1 MIGVLAGI
9 IGTIQATEALKLISG
24 IGRPLTDRLLDFDA
38 RKTAISRNQNQ
49 AQSGLP
55 ALRRHPTITEL
66 FDDGEPSAEPVRPA
80 ATILTS
86 GGVTMDKMKALVCR
100 ECGKEYPTKAI
111 HVCEMCFGPLE
122 VKYNYEEIKKT
133 HFPQE
138 DRGRP
143 AQHVALSRPACR
155 SKAPAFVGPHAGID
169 AAGAREESRRL
180 SRHSTSS
187 ILRTI
192 RSITRRCRSK
202 IASSPWRSR
211 GRANSDSKP
220 WPAPQPAIW
229 PTPWP
234 PMRPQPGMRCYV
246 FIPGDLE
253 AAKVLGNLIYKPNV
267 VEVEGNYDDVNR
279 LCSEIAG
286 EHGWAFVNINIR
298 PYYAEGSK
306 TLAFE
311 TVEQLGWRTPDQ
323 VVIPMASGSLLT
335 KIWKGLHEM
344 QALGLVDDVRTK
356 INGAQAEGCSPISTA
371 FKAGRDF
378 FKPVKPKTIAKSLAI
393 GNPADG
399 YYALKATAESKG
411 AMDMVTDEEVVEGI
425 KLLAQT
431 EGIFAET
438 AGGVTIGVLKK
449 LVKQGLDQ
457 ERAT

>member
-1 MIGVLAGI
+1 M
-9 IGTIQATEALKLISG
+9 
-24 IGRPLTDRLLDFDA
+24 A
-38 RKTAISRNQNQ
+38 RTACGAIS
-49 AQSGLP
+49 
-55 ALRRHPTITEL
+55 T
-66 FDDGEPSAEPVRPA
+66 
-80 ATILTS
+80 
-86 GGVTMDKMKALVCR
+86 C
-100 ECGKEYPTKAI
+100 
-111 HVCEMCFGPLE
+111 
-122 VKYNYEEIKKT
+122 
-133 HFPQE
+133 
-138 DRGRP
+138 
-143 AQHVALSRPACR
+143 CR
-155 SKAPAFVGPHAGID
+155 SKAPTIVGPHAGLTPLVRAKNLGAYLGHRRAVHQERYGQPPD
-169 AAGAREESRRL
+169 LSFKDRVVAVALTRARELGFETVACASTGNLANSVAAHAAAAGM
-180 SRHSTSS
+180 H
-187 ILRTI
+187 
-192 RSITRRCRSK
+192 
-202 IASSPWRSR
+202 
-211 GRANSDSKP
+211 
-220 WPAPQPAIW
+220 
-229 PTPWP
+229 
-234 PMRPQPGMRCYV
+234 CYV

-344 QALGLVDDVRTK
+344 QALGLVDQVRTK

-411 AMDMVTDEEVVEGI
+411 VNGHGD
-425 KLLAQT
+425 
-431 EGIFAET
+431 
-438 AGGVTIGVLKK
+438 
-449 LVKQGLDQ
+449 
-457 ERAT
+457 R